1 MRTSLFTFKGGT
13 LFRMMSSVLNQR
25 RQNHYQVICQ
35 FPVHMQEIYQH
46 TVAKDVT
53 STTVVAVQSA
63 QIAIDVISAFGISA
77 EVTAG

>member
-1 MRTSLFTFKGGT
+1 
-13 LFRMMSSVLNQR
+13 
-25 RQNHYQVICQ
+25 
-35 FPVHMQEIYQH
+35 MQEIYQH